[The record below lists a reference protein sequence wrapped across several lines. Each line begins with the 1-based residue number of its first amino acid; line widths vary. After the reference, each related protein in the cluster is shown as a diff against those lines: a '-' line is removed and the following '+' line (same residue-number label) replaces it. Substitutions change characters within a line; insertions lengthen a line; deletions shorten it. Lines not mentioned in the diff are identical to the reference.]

1 MRVTAS
7 QTGPGHGQLVPE
19 LPEVETIRRQL
30 EAKIV
35 GDSVESVAL
44 LGSRVQRRGSTDG
57 LQNWIPERVVGVDR
71 VGKFLAIRMLNGS
84 ALVMHLG
91 MSGHLRLS
99 TGERRAMHTQCSLT
113 LASGQVLDFVD
124 PRTFGELIYV
134 AAWSLDPPHADVL
147 SHIGVDLLMDAAT
160 VLDRVSARFSQAR
173 RPVKAFIM
181 DQRMM
186 AGLGNMYADEAL
198 YRAGI
203 HPEEPC
209 ARLGNEGLRSLV
221 AGIHRV
227 LDEAI
232 AFGGSTFEDRGYR
245 NLEGEGGYYP
255 YLLVYRRQ
263 LRRCLLCYSVIER
276 VRYQGRYSH
285 FCPQCQRRL
294 S

>member
-1 MRVTAS
+1 M
-7 QTGPGHGQLVPE
+7 PE

-30 EAKIV
+30 ESKIV
-35 GDSVESVAL
+35 GDSVEAVAL
-44 LGSRVQRRGSTDG
+44 LGSRVLRRGAVDG
-57 LQNWIPERVVGVDR
+57 LRAWTPQKVVGVDR
-71 VGKFLAIRMLNGS
+71 VGKFLAIRLADGS

-99 TGERRAMHTQCSLT
+99 IGDSRIVHTQCSLK

-134 AAWSLDPPHADVL
+134 SAWSVDPPYADEL
-147 SHIGVDLLMDAAT
+147 SHLGVDLLMDAST
-160 VLDRVSARFSQAR
+160 VVDRVGTRFSNAR
-173 RPVKAFIM
+173 RSVKSFIM

-186 AGLGNMYADEAL
+186 AGLGNMYADEVL

-209 ARLGNEGLRSLV
+209 TRLGSDGLRSLV

-227 LDEAI
+227 LAEAI
-232 AFGGSTFEDRGYR
+232 ALGGSTFEDRGYR